1 MNLSEYR
8 LTYQRFQQ
16 RYEKKYIPKIN
27 RALRNQVKQYIKTQ
41 DINSIDSKELYRVLE
56 SLYLDTGVNWAR
68 RSLTYS
74 EKAGGLLGFS
84 ERIVAFIRLHFAV
97 VIQGIIQDI
106 TDTTKRLIEKVI
118 TEAFQN
124 GDSFD
129 DIVKKISS
137 PEFTI
142 NRARLIARTETVS
155 ASNVAALSNAK
166 NSGKRL
172 QKIWISARD
181 SRTRPHHRE
190 VNQTTIPLHAKFTVG
205 RYQMDAPGDKSAG
218 PEEVCNCRCVI
229 AFIPVK

>member
-41 DINSIDSKELYRVLE
+41 DINSIDSKELYSVLE
-56 SLYLDTGVNWAR
+56 SLYLNTGVNWAK
-68 RSLTYS
+68 RSLALS

-155 ASNVAALSNAK
+155 ASNV
-166 NSGKRL
+166 
-172 QKIWISARD
+172 
-181 SRTRPHHRE
+181 
-190 VNQTTIPLHAKFTVG
+190 
-205 RYQMDAPGDKSAG
+205 
-218 PEEVCNCRCVI
+218 
-229 AFIPVK
+229 